1 MIRRLIAVA
10 LLLNIAAA
18 AAVREIESS
27 WANLSLLIASKR
39 IALVLPSG
47 ASVEG
52 TVAEVQP
59 EALVMMVAK
68 TSDAQANPKGNATI
82 PRASVSTIQLL
93 EMRPT
98 YRIIG
103 VVLGVAVGLGV
114 AIGIALTNGLLSKQT
129 TGQAVG
135 ETAAIV
141 GFPVLGFFLG
151 RSLDRKVTRIT
162 VTH

>member
-1 MIRRLIAVA
+1 VIRRLAAAA
-10 LLLNIAAA
+10 LLLNIAAM

-27 WANLSLLIASKR
+27 WANLNLLIVSKR

-52 TVAEVQP
+52 TVGELQP
-59 EALVMMVAK
+59 EGLVMMVAK
-68 TSDAQANPKGNATI
+68 TSDAQANPKGKATI

-103 VVLGVAVGLGV
+103 TVLGVAVGLAV
-114 AIGIALTNGLLSKQT
+114 AVGIAVTNGFFAQT
-129 TGQAVG
+129 TKGQAVG

-141 GFPVLGFFLG
+141 GFPVLGFLLG